1 MNTSIAVLL
10 EHKGSVVFSVPHDS
24 TVAAA
29 VRDMNSH
36 KVGATLVMDGGR
48 LVGIFTERDVL
59 SRVVAAGLDPT
70 TTPMEQVMTRDPIT
84 VASTTTIEE
93 VMALFTA
100 KRFRHLPVMDDGR
113 LMGLI
118 SIGDILRRM
127 VETHRHEAEQ
137 LKQYIAG
144 GYPP

>member
-1 MNTSIAVLL
+1 MNTSISVLL
-10 EHKGSVVFSVPHDS
+10 EHKGSIVFSVPHNI
-24 TVAAA
+24 TVAEA
-29 VRDMNSH
+29 VKDMDSH
-36 KVGATLVMDGGR
+36 KVGATLVMDGGQ

-59 SRVVAAGLDPT
+59 SRVVAAGLDPA
-70 TTPMEQVMTRDPIT
+70 TTPMDRVMTRHPIT

-93 VMALFTA
+93 VMTLFTN
-100 KRFRHLPVMDDGR
+100 KRFRHLPVVDEGR
-113 LMGLI
+113 LVGLI

-127 VETHRHEAEQ
+127 VDTHRHEAEQ

>member
-10 EHKGSVVFSVPHDS
+10 EHKGSKVISVPQNI

-29 VRDMNSH
+29 AEEMNRN
-36 KVGATLVMDGGR
+36 KVGATLVMEGDR

-59 SRVVAAGLDPT
+59 SRVVAAGLNPS
-70 TTPMEQVMTRDPIT
+70 TTPMERVMTPNPIT
-84 VASTTTIEE
+84 VSSTTTIED
-93 VMALFTA
+93 VMALFTN
-100 KRFRHLPVMDDGR
+100 KRFRHLPVVDNGR
-113 LMGLI
+113 LVGLI

>member
-29 VRDMNSH
+29 VKDMNSH

-100 KRFRHLPVMDDGR
+100 RRFRHLPVMDDGR

>member
-1 MNTSIAVLL
+1 
-10 EHKGSVVFSVPHDS
+10 VPHDI

-29 VRDMNSH
+29 VKEMDRH
-36 KVGATLVMDGGR
+36 KVGATLVMDGGQ

-59 SRVVAAGLDPT
+59 SRVVAAGLDPA
-70 TTPMEQVMTRDPIT
+70 TTPMERVMTRNPIT
-84 VASTTTIEE
+84 VSSTTTIED
-93 VMALFTA
+93 VMALFTT
-100 KRFRHLPVMDDGR
+100 KRFRHLPVVDEDR
-113 LMGLI
+113 LVGLI

>member
-1 MNTSIAVLL
+1 MNTSISVLL
-10 EHKGSVVFSVPHDS
+10 EHKGSNVFSVPHNI
-24 TVAAA
+24 TVAEA
-29 VRDMNSH
+29 VKDMDSH
-36 KVGATLVMDGGR
+36 KVGATLVMDGGQ

-59 SRVVAAGLDPT
+59 SRVVAAGLDPA
-70 TTPMEQVMTRDPIT
+70 TTPMDRVMTRHPIT

-93 VMALFTA
+93 VMTLFTN
-100 KRFRHLPVMDDGR
+100 KRFRHLPVVDEGR
-113 LMGLI
+113 LVGLI

-127 VETHRHEAEQ
+127 VDTHRHEAEQ

>member
-10 EHKGSVVFSVPHDS
+10 EHKGSVVFSVPQDI

-29 VRDMNSH
+29 VKEMTSH
-36 KVGATLVMDGGR
+36 KVGATLVMEGGR
-48 LVGIFTERDVL
+48 LVGIFTEPDVL
-59 SRVVAAGLDPT
+59 SRVVAAGLDPA
-70 TTPMEQVMTRDPIT
+70 TTPMERVMTPNPIT

-93 VMALFTA
+93 VMALFTN
-100 KRFRHLPVMDDGR
+100 KRFRHLPVMDNGR
-113 LMGLI
+113 LVGLI

-127 VETHRHEAEQ
+127 VDMHRHEAEQ

>member
-59 SRVVAAGLDPT
+59 SRVVAAGLDPA
-70 TTPMEQVMTRDPIT
+70 TTPMERVMTRNPIT
-84 VASTTTIEE
+84 VASTTTIED

-100 KRFRHLPVMDDGR
+100 KRFRHLPVVDDGH
-113 LMGLI
+113 LVGLI

>member
-10 EHKGSVVFSVPHDS
+10 EHKGSTVFSVPHDI

-29 VRDMNSH
+29 VKEMDRH
-36 KVGATLVMDGGR
+36 KVGATLVMDGGQ

-59 SRVVAAGLDPT
+59 SRVVAAGLDPA
-70 TTPMEQVMTRDPIT
+70 TTPMERVMTRNPIT
-84 VASTTTIEE
+84 VSSTTTIED
-93 VMALFTA
+93 VMALFTT
-100 KRFRHLPVMDDGR
+100 KRFRHLPVVDEDR
-113 LMGLI
+113 LVGLI